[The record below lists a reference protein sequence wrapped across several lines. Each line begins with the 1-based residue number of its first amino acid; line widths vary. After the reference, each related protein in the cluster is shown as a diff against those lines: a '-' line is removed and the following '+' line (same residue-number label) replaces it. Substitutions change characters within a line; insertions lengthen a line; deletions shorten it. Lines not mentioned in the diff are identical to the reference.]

1 MLDEHNDTQNVHSH
15 SQREGERERERE
27 RESILQINSER
38 DTERV

>member
-27 RESILQINSER
+27 SILQINSER